1 MNDFCELV
9 TRNSQVIKKYTDP
22 IDLNKFYD
30 LIEQLKKEENSNDF
44 YHEINKGGGIIFDE
58 SGITRVQN
66 LEIMMS

>member
-30 LIEQLKKEENSNDF
+30 LIEQLKRKK
-44 YHEINKGGGIIFDE
+44 ILIIF
-58 SGITRVQN
+58 ITKLIKVA
-66 LEIMMS
+66 E